1 MTVSVIIVSYNTCK
15 LLQQCLE
22 SLFAAHTR
30 HELEIFVVDNAS
42 ADDSADMVARKF
54 PQICL
59 ITNDTNLGFGAANNQ
74 AYARST
80 GSYVLL
86 LNPDALLR
94 DGSIDAPVEFLEEHE
109 ACGMVGGK
117 IVNPDGELAPS
128 ARRFPNAWRN
138 FLLLSGLSD
147 RFPNTRFFAGADFK
161 HFDHSTPLQVD
172 WIPGTFTVYRR
183 AMLENIGLFDERFF
197 LYYEETDLCRRAAQA
212 GYEVYFIPD
221 AEVLHVGGA
230 CSKTRKDKSFDQSGA
245 QVMSFR
251 MRSEYLYF
259 RKQHGLLQ
267 VLANAGVEVGWFQL
281 CWLAN
286 FRPGPNR
293 KARRAYCKTIV
304 TQTWKALRDTRFGRI
319 SPPTPW

>member
-42 ADDSADMVARKF
+42 ADDSADMVAREF
-54 PQICL
+54 PQVCL

-94 DGSIDAPVEFLEEHE
+94 DGSIDAPVDFLEEHE

-138 FLLLSGLSD
+138 FLTISGLSE
-147 RFPNTRFFAGADFK
+147 RFPNSRFFGGADFK
-161 HFDHSTPLQVD
+161 HFDHNTPLRVD

-183 AMLENIGLFDERFF
+183 TMLEDIGLFDERFF

-230 CSKTRKDKSFDQSGA
+230 CSKTRKDKSFDESGA

-267 VLANAGVEVGWFQL
+267 VLANAGVEAGWFL
-281 CWLAN
+281 LRWLAN

-304 TQTWKALRDTRFGRI
+304 TQTWKALRDTRFGRT
-319 SPPTPW
+319 SPPPPW